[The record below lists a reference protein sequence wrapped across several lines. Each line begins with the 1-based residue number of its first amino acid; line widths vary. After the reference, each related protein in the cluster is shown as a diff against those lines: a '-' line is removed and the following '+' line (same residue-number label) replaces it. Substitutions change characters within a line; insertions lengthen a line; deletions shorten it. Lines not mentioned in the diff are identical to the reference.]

1 MNYYHIEPEVAGSLG
16 DQTVIDTESWPP
28 KVSRLEFQF
37 DGWLGDELLEMFPCF
52 ICTTALAGAL
62 SAGKLSGVAFES
74 VVISRSE
81 NFLELYPDT
90 ALPEFYWLQVIGRAE
105 TDDFGVAENNRLV
118 VSHTALTILKNFNVN
133 YAEISIFSSS
143 S

>member
-16 DQTVIDTESWPP
+16 AQAVIDTESWPP
-28 KVSRLEFQF
+28 KVSRLEYQF

-62 SAGKLSGVAFES
+62 SDGKLSGVAFES
-74 VVISRSE
+74 VVISKSE

-90 ALPEFYWLQVIGRAE
+90 ALPEFYWLQVRGLAGA
-105 TDDFGVAENNRLV
+105 DDFGVDKNNRLV

-133 YAEISIFSSS
+133 HAEINVFSNSS
-143 S
+143 